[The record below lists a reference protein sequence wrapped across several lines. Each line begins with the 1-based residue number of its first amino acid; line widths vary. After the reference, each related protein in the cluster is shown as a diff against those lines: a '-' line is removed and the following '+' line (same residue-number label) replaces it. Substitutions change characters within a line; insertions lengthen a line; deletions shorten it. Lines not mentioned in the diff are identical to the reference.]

1 MWAFQFSLESKTT
14 PRNLYDWTDAITF
27 DDEVPLTW
35 WVVMVRGSVLVEA
48 VLGQVKSMHAN
59 LEILNGELWSRDQS
73 SLPPPLT
80 FPSYF

>member
-14 PRNLYDWTDAITF
+14 PRYLYDWTDAITF
-27 DDEVPLTW
+27 DNEVLLTW

-48 VLGQVKSMHAN
+48 VLGQVKSMHGN

-73 SLPPPLT
+73 SPPP
-80 FPSYF
+80 